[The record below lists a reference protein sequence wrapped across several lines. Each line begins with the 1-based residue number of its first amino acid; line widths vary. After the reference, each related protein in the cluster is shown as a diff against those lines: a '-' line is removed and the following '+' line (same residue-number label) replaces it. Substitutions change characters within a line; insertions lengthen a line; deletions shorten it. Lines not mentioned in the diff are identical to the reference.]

1 MKKCKF
7 SLNDDELVHLVDI
20 VKDPLELDGLD
31 SWDGIEGLIAGGAEE
46 KFGPGTA
53 VWLRQAYEQQE
64 YMKSEIRRRYGVIG

>member
-7 SLNDDELVHLVDI
+7 SLNDDELVHLMDI

-53 VWLRQAYEQQE
+53 V
-64 YMKSEIRRRYGVIG
+64 